1 MRNKILIV
9 LTILIVTVSLLLIAE
24 ETPGKYGFQILN
36 VSISARN
43 AGKADAVVASPGDA
57 TILWANPAA
66 VQISETSNFSFNHN
80 SYIFD
85 NKIENASLIV
95 RNGKSSWG
103 LGLTY
108 LDYGMI
114 DKTNAQGDTIGEFHP
129 LDLVSSI
136 NYARRV
142 TPYISVGANLKGI
155 YEKIDIESSFGIGVD
170 VGAVYDSFIKG
181 LNLGL
186 AIQNIGISS
195 KLKEESIRFPL
206 TFKLGAQ
213 YEYPINDQN
222 NLIFSGQVVKYS
234 GNDLRADLGF
244 EYAFANMIFSR
255 AGYKINYDEQNITA
269 GLGINLNSFNFEYAF
284 SPYQSDIGIAHRFSV
299 TYNF

>member
-1 MRNKILIV
+1 MRNKFLIVISILIFT
-9 LTILIVTVSLLLIAE
+9 LSLPLIAE

-57 TILWANPAA
+57 TIFWTNPAA
-66 VQISETSNFSFNHN
+66 VQISKSSNFSFNHN

-114 DKTNAQGDTIGEFHP
+114 DKTDVQGDTIGEFHP
-129 LDLVSSI
+129 LDIVAGLS
-136 NYARRV
+136 YARRI
-142 TPYISVGANLKGI
+142 TPYLSLGANLKGI
-155 YEKIDIESSFGIGVD
+155 YEKIDLESSYGAGID
-170 VGAVYDSFIKG
+170 IGAIYDSFIKG
-181 LNLGL
+181 LNLGMV
-186 AIQNIGISS
+186 IQNIGISS

-206 TFKLGAQ
+206 SLKFGAQ

-222 NLIFSGQVVKYS
+222 RLIFSGQIVKIS

-244 EYAFANMIFSR
+244 EYAFADMIFSR
-255 AGYKINYDEQNITA
+255 VGYKINYDEQNITA
-269 GLGINLNSFNFEYAF
+269 GLGINLNNINFEYAF

>member
-9 LTILIVTVSLLLIAE
+9 VSILIFTLSLQLNAE

-66 VQISETSNFSFNHN
+66 VQISESSNFSFNHN
-80 SYIFD
+80 SYVFE
-85 NKIENASLIV
+85 NNIENTSLIV

-108 LDYGMI
+108 LNYGMI
-114 DKTNAQGDTIGEFHP
+114 DKTNTQGDTIGEFHP

-136 NYARRV
+136 TYARRI
-142 TPYISVGANLKGI
+142 TPSISVGTNIKCV
-155 YEKIDIESSFGIGVD
+155 YEKIDLESSIGAALDFGVI
-170 VGAVYDSFIKG
+170 YDSFIKG
-181 LNLGL
+181 LNLGMV
-186 AIQNIGISS
+186 IQNIGISS
-195 KLKEESIRFPL
+195 AMKEESIRFPL
-206 TFKLGAQ
+206 TFKFGSH
-213 YEYPINDQN
+213 YEYPVNPQN
-222 NLIFSGQVVKYS
+222 NLLFSGQIVIQS
-234 GNDLRADLGF
+234 GNDMKADLGV

-269 GLGINLNSFNFEYAF
+269 GLGINLNEFNFEYAF
-284 SPYQSDIGIAHRFSV
+284 SPYQNDIGIAHRFSV